1 MNVAELKRGV
11 ADGTL
16 VKNPDGSVRPTSLR
30 EHLGLSVV
38 RRLDSKRG
46 ITAQDILQR
55 ENLRKMARR
64 HFTDGRCFTCLILAT
79 CQHVGKLT
87 DTSSCFSPDG
97 HGGCKNKAEAK
108 A

>member
-1 MNVAELKRGV
+1 MTVAELKRGV

-16 VKNPDGSVRPTSLR
+16 VRNPDGSVRPTSLR
-30 EHLGLSVV
+30 EQLGLSVV

-64 HFTDGRCFTCLILAT
+64 HFADGRCVKCQRLAT

-87 DTSSCFSPDG
+87 DTSRCFSPDG
-97 HGGCKNKAEAK
+97 HGGCTNKTEVTA
-108 A
+108 